1 MDSDERL
8 VPAVEQEELSS
19 VRQLLLLLQPPES
32 VDVHDAHVH
41 DGCDVTGGV
50 EALWVLR
57 ECTGVPCWTAGL

>member
-1 MDSDERL
+1 M
-8 VPAVEQEELSS
+8 Q
-19 VRQLLLLLQPPES
+19 QQLLLLQPPVS

-57 ECTGVPCWTAGL
+57 ECTGVPCWTAGLLLLLTNATLHPTKL

>member
-1 MDSDERL
+1 M
-8 VPAVEQEELSS
+8 
-19 VRQLLLLLQPPES
+19 RQLLLLLQPPES
-32 VDVHDAHVH
+32 VDVHDAHGH